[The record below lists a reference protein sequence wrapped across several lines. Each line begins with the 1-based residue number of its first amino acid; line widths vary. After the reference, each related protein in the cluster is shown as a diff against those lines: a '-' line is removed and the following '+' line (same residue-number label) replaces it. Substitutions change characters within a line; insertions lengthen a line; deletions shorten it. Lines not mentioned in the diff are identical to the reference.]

1 MASVHMPECTTKTV
15 HLKIQGWNWNWGQ
28 GPTCSEISRQ
38 LLTGQEGMSW
48 WFADVSERRVWK
60 SIYHIRKF
68 KPSMSVV
75 PNFIDTRDQF
85 HERRFF
91 HAAPGEKGNGSF
103 LPAAYLLI
111 PTAWFLPGHRQVTG
125 IGPWPRGLGTP
136 GLCNPVYHP
145 PNFGSS
151 HHWTDSQMNSRGQF
165 VVLYQ

>member
-1 MASVHMPECTTKTV
+1 MLRQKGKDRVWKMASVHMPECTTKTV

-85 HERRFF
+85 HERQFF
-91 HAAPGEKGNGSF
+91 HAAPGEKGNVSF
-103 LPAAYLLI
+103 LPAAYLLLYGLI
-111 PTAWFLPGHRQVTG
+111 PNRPQTGNWYRSMAQGAGDAWSL
-125 IGPWPRGLGTP
+125 
-136 GLCNPVYHP
+136 
-145 PNFGSS
+145 
-151 HHWTDSQMNSRGQF
+151 
-165 VVLYQ
+165 